1 MVARQGS
8 DSDADDVEERRG
20 DTPRKPILAN
30 FMHFMPVDNYFIKY
44 IINSRPILI
53 PQLLDWRYNMIPI
66 SLCCCVVHPI
76 PWSDYCCELNCNAKP
91 SSVSQL
97 YGTWYYIVV
106 PT

>member
-1 MVARQGS
+1 MVARQRS
-8 DSDADDVEERRG
+8 DSDADDESRVEG
-20 DTPRKPILAN
+20 DSPRKPILAN

-44 IINSRPILI
+44 IINPRPILI

-66 SLCCCVVHPI
+66 SLCCAVHPI